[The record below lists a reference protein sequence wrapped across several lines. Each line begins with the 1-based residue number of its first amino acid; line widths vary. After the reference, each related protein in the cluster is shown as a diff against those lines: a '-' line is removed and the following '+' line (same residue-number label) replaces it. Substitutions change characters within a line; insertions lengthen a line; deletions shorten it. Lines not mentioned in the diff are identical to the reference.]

1 MRILLYLIIAC
12 LLWGCASDGCRTYS
26 CRTYKRTETFCNE
39 VRAEGEF
46 CLEYDYFNYCTIDGL
61 NNQKIATMCMDSL
74 VYREILEVFD
84 GKWVGGETVGNA
96 RPSSEPTEVGPYWID
111 RIEYSYSSSTQD
123 LIQGETI
130 YHHYCRSK
138 DNKNCDL
145 ILRIHTG
152 RGPIYQYNYETKE
165 IQAIG
170 WPI

>member
-26 CRTYKRTETFCNE
+26 CRTYKRVETFCNE

-46 CLEYDYFNYCTIDGL
+46 CLEYDYFNYCVIDGL

-84 GKWVGGETVGNA
+84 GKWAKGTVGTVK
-96 RPSSEPTEVGPYWID
+96 PTKDSTGAGPYWID

>member
-1 MRILLYLIIAC
+1 MRILLYLITAS
-12 LLWGCASDGCRTYS
+12 LLWSCASSECRTDACHS
-26 CRTYKRTETFCNE
+26 YKRTEAFCNE
-39 VRAEGEF
+39 VRAEGSF
-46 CLEYDYFNYCTIDGL
+46 CLEYDYFNYCTIRGL
-61 NNQKIATMCMDSL
+61 NNQKIGTPCMDSL

-84 GKWVGGETVGNA
+84 GKWAKGTVGTVK
-96 RPSSEPTEVGPYWID
+96 PTKDSTGAGPYWID

-138 DNKNCDL
+138 DNKSCDL

>member
-84 GKWVGGETVGNA
+84 GKWAKGTVGTVK
-96 RPSSEPTEVGPYWID
+96 PTKDSTGAGPYWID